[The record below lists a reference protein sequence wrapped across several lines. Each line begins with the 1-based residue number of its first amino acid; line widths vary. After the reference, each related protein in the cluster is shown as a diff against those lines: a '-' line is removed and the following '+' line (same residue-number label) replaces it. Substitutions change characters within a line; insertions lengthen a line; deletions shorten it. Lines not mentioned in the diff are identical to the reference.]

1 MLKRGRPAGSK
12 TKNLNKTV
20 MLTLEHFPELWQA
33 ALHFNGSSYT
43 ITEYIDG
50 IPQKGR
56 RLKLRE
62 ASEYLQLA
70 SETCNLSTELLDIWF
85 RKS

>member
-1 MLKRGRPAGSK
+1 MVKRGRPYGSK
-12 TKNLNKTV
+12 TEKVNKTV

-43 ITEYIDG
+43 IVEYING
-50 IPQKGR
+50 IPQKVR

-70 SETCNLSTELLDIWF
+70 SETCGLSTELLDIWF

>member
-1 MLKRGRPAGSK
+1 MVDLRSK
-12 TKNLNKTV
+12 NTKLNKTF
-20 MLTLEHFPELWQA
+20 MLTLERFLDLWQA
-33 ALHFNGSSYT
+33 ALHFNGKNYS
-43 ITEYIDG
+43 ITECIKG

-56 RLKLRE
+56 RLKLRK

-70 SETCNLSTELLDIWF
+70 SETCNLSTELLDVWF

>member
-1 MLKRGRPAGSK
+1 MLKRGRPFGSK
-12 TKNLNKTV
+12 NTKLNKTF
-20 MLTLEHFPELWQA
+20 MLTLENFPDLWQA
-33 ALHFNGSSYT
+33 ALHFNGTSYT
-43 ITEYIDG
+43 ITEYING

-70 SETCNLSTELLDIWF
+70 SETYNLSTEMLDTWF

>member
-1 MLKRGRPAGSK
+1 MLKRGRPVGSK
-12 TKNLNKTV
+12 TKNLNKTI

-33 ALHFNGSSYT
+33 ALHFNVTSYS
-43 ITEYIDG
+43 ITEYING

-62 ASEYLQLA
+62 ASEYL
-70 SETCNLSTELLDIWF
+70 
-85 RKS
+85 